1 MSLVHLNT
9 PQHLFGCAIA
19 QLISNLLPPSGLHFL
34 RRELHQELLQFFLFE
49 KKEKMFPEL

>member
-9 PQHLFGCAIA
+9 LQHLFGRAIA

-34 RRELHQELLQFFLFE
+34 RRELHQELLQFFLFQ
-49 KKEKMFPEL
+49 KKEKMFQEL